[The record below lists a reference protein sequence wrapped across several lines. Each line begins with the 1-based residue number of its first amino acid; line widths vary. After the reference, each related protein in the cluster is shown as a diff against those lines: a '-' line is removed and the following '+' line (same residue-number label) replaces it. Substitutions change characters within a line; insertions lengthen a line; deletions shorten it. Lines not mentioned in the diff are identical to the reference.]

1 MIVKFI
7 DSQCYHIT
15 VEGVWQI
22 LYDFDDCV
30 NFRPIQEERA
40 LIIRSDEDPTIRI
53 ICTKAKVDMKKIK
66 GGLTVI

>member
-1 MIVKFI
+1 MIVKYI
-7 DSQCYHIT
+7 DSEGHHIT

-30 NFRPIQEERA
+30 HFRPILAERA
-40 LIIRSDEDPTIRI
+40 LIIRSDENTAKRI
-53 ICTKAKVDMKKIK
+53 ICTMAKVDMKKIK

>member
-7 DSQCYHIT
+7 DSQGYHIT

-30 NFRPIQEERA
+30 HFRPIMEERA
-40 LIIRSDEDPTIRI
+40 LIIRSDEYPGQRI
-53 ICTKAKVDMKKIK
+53 IGTKAKIDMKKIK